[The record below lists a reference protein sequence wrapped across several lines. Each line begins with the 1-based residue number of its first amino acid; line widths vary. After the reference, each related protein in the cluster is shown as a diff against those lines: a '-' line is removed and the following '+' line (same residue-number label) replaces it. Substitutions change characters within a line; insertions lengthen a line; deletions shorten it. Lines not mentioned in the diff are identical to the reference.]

1 MGQRSRNW
9 VEGDGAF
16 APEARV
22 RSASRPYPFFRFA
35 WMSVI
40 RGALK
45 RKATAIATTLGF
57 LVSVSFLSLLGYKN
71 RQ

>member
-1 MGQRSRNW
+1 
-9 VEGDGAF
+9 
-16 APEARV
+16 
-22 RSASRPYPFFRFA
+22 
-35 WMSVI
+35 MSVI

-45 RKATAIATTLGF
+45 RKATAIAATLGF